1 MVNKIKGNKSKGH
14 QKDTLYTLLRAV
26 EFKQLREK
34 RNLQQIKDELPSLM
48 MENTGRTEL
57 GLNRSHQ

>member
-26 EFKQLREK
+26 EFKQLK